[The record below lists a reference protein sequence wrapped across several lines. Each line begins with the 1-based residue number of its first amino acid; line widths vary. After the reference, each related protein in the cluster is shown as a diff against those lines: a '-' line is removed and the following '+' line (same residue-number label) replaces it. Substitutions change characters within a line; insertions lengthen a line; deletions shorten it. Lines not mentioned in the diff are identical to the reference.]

1 MTGGC
6 AVAYIS
12 DLKNGGTGISS
23 RKVKIDSADYSAGVL
38 VQSNFD
44 ARKDLDILGASVGK
58 HMPENAII
66 SEINK
71 HELLRIIAEIKKALI
86 SV

>member
-1 MTGGC
+1 
-6 AVAYIS
+6 
-12 DLKNGGTGISS
+12 
-23 RKVKIDSADYSAGVL
+23 

-44 ARKDLDILGASVGK
+44 SRKDLDIIGTSVGK
-58 HMPENAII
+58 HMTENAII

>member
-12 DLKNGGTGISS
+12 DLKNGETGTSS
-23 RKVKIDSADYSAGVL
+23 LKVKIDSEDYSAGVL

-44 ARKDLDILGASVGK
+44 SRKDLDILGASVGK
-58 HMPENAII
+58 HMPENGII

-71 HELLRIIAEIKKALI
+71 HELLRIIAEIKKP
-86 SV
+86 